1 MDLTII
7 NTVWRPVYGELIQ
20 GLRLLTPE
28 WANLKKLKN
37 FRQLSPR
44 AINWPVDLQFGG
56 GIAATADGGSLAR
69 AESNAPV
76 EATDTW
82 RHFVGRF
89 EIGYD
94 ELVDEG
100 DSKFVKQEIE
110 KQVRYQAMD
119 KLRSFRRAVAI
130 MFYGQSSGVLFNVQ
144 SVDDGADTIVLQDLY
159 GVSGLA
165 VPSRLRDY
173 FTVGKDTIAI
183 LDTGSADAEI
193 TGSRKKVTSI
203 NDSLNTIG
211 ATGIDLSTVVITDKI
226 VLANQV
232 ITGDSITDHD
242 IWMHG
247 LLDITRAASLHGL
260 AEASYPDWVAG
271 VDESSYGTV
280 RGGNLYRFFEDIN
293 MRSNY
298 PVQWAY
304 TTVGAIAEMGASE
317 LDQRRYGSEDNTMR
331 MGFKSLNV
339 MGVSVQARPYV
350 PSGYLFIGSNG
361 ALRKLSPDEGSP
373 TPKNVVETGEKA
385 GSFQQ
390 YTDRLGF
397 YKDQI
402 FRAQLTAVQRLGLGV
417 VSGVTEAS

>member
-56 GIAATADGGSLAR
+56 GIAATTDGGSLAR

-119 KLRSFRRAVAI
+119 KLRSFRRAVAM
-130 MFYGQSSGVLFNVQ
+130 MFYGQSTGVLFNLT
-144 SVDDGADTIVLQDLY
+144 SVNDGADTFVVQDLY

-173 FTVGKDTIAI
+173 LTVNKDTVAI
-183 LDTGSADAEI
+183 LDTSNSDAELVRAKVI
-193 TGSRKKVTSI
+193 SLDDATDTVGVTSG
-203 NDSLNTIG
+203 T
-211 ATGIDLSTVVITDKI
+211 DLSGAAATDKLT
-226 VLANQV
+226 LANQV
-232 ITGDSITDHD
+232 ITGDADTDND

-260 AEASYPDWVAG
+260 ATSAYPDWVAG

-280 RGGNLYRFFEDIN
+280 RGGNLYKFFEDIN

-350 PSGYLFIGSNG
+350 PGGYMFIGSNG

-373 TPKNVVETGEKA
+373 TPKNVVDSGEKA

-390 YTDRLGF
+390 YTNRLGF

-417 VSGVTEAS
+417 VSGITEAS